1 MKKAFQNIVGHDYF
15 YIMYRYVYMYFIKK
29 SKLNSI
35 RIKPLCLLLFEFFTS
50 NFLLLSSQS
59 KLIYY

>member
-35 RIKPLCLLLFEFFTS
+35 RIKPL
-50 NFLLLSSQS
+50 
-59 KLIYY
+59 